1 MDLRSA
7 SLVFLV
13 VAMVLSYSMAESF
26 EVDDAV
32 MEELWNPFRKLY
44 RKECNDVTSCD
55 TVSGVKTCTKKNCCH
70 RKFFGKTILKA
81 PECTVIS

>member
-26 EVDDAV
+26 DIDDAV
-32 MEELWNPFRKLY
+32 MEDWSLFKKLY
-44 RKECNDVTSCD
+44 RKECNDVNSCD
-55 TVSGVKTCTKKNCCH
+55 TVNGVKTCTKKNCCH